1 LDQGTQLRWRERTQA
16 LRPAGLVAPRMLAQ
30 SLLADLARRDTGA
43 LQGLAAV
50 ATSSMLVLLG
60 EEAKLPW
67 FDGVRYCAPAPD
79 AGGLWLPTARAPELP
94 ADLVHEALR
103 QRTGLAQLLLWPDPA
118 PAIVLRL
125 DGALPL
131 QPRVLAWLSAELA

>member
-1 LDQGTQLRWRERTQA
+1 MNFIWREREQA
-16 LRPAGLVAPRMLAQ
+16 LRPAGLVAPRMLAH
-30 SLLADLARRDTGA
+30 SLLADLARRDAEA
-43 LQGLAAV
+43 LQGLSAV

-79 AGGLWLPTARAPELP
+79 AGGLWLPTGRAPELP

-103 QRTGLAQLLLWPDPA
+103 QRTGLSQLLLWPDPA
-118 PAIVLRL
+118 PAIVLGL

-131 QPRVLAWLSAELA
+131 QPRVLDWLSGELA

>member
-1 LDQGTQLRWRERTQA
+1 
-16 LRPAGLVAPRMLAQ
+16 MLAQ